1 VHLLLGSPN
10 DPCLLGV
17 RDVLK
22 SRGYLTRIIA
32 NPLAHPSRLAW
43 RLDNERSESRI
54 AWHDEAIMTDTQIK
68 GVLVRST
75 GWIDPDG
82 WQRDDLIYMQSET
95 HAALLA
101 WLWSLPC
108 AVVNRYPSTLW
119 YRPQMP
125 LLTWQRLL
133 RRCGIPVMQTLVTNV
148 ESDARDFRRHLAR
161 NGVGGAVYGP
171 LTSNVRYLLTGDED
185 WDSLVALQNR
195 APVCLAA
202 PHGAAQFVCV
212 VGGTVVW
219 EGEPAPRAAVLEPAL
234 LRFAAATGLA
244 FVELALAPA
253 AEEIC
258 AIAVEPYPNLGHFE
272 DVARRKIVEGIADL
286 LTAEAATHRA
296 DAKPMPERSFG

>member
-1 VHLLLGSPN
+1 MHLLLGSPE

-22 SRGYLTRIIA
+22 SRGHPTRIIA

-54 AWHDEAIMTDTQIK
+54 AWHDESPMPDAQIK
-68 GVLVRST
+68 GVLVRSA
-75 GWIDPDG
+75 GWIDPVG
-82 WQRDDLIYMQSET
+82 WRRDDLIYMQSET
-95 HAALLA
+95 QAALLA

-108 AVVNRYPSTLW
+108 PVVNRYPSALW

-125 LLTWQRLL
+125 VLSWQRLL
-133 RRCGIPVMQTLVTNV
+133 RRCGIPVMETLVTNV
-148 ESDARDFRRHLAR
+148 ESDARGFRRHLAR
-161 NGVGGAVYGP
+161 NGVAGAVYGP
-171 LTSNVRYLLTGDED
+171 LTSNARYLLAGDEA
-185 WDSLVALQNR
+185 WDGLVALQNR

-219 EGEPAPRAAVLEPAL
+219 EGEPSPQAAVLEPAL

-244 FVELALAPA
+244 FVELALAPT
-253 AEEIC
+253 AEDIC

-272 DVARRKIVEGIADL
+272 NVARGRIVEGIADL
-286 LTAEAATHRA
+286 ITAEVAARGA